1 MPVQKTA
8 IHGQLCN
15 TTLVKHQLLPTALLL
30 MLACMTLYPLM
41 LLLLNS
47 FQVSSPGLDPVW
59 SLQGWRDAFTLPGIR
74 QALWNTISITVVSQ
88 AISVVIGVVVAWLIA
103 RTDIPGKG
111 WLETGCWLAFFLPTL
126 PVLLGWILLLDPSFG
141 ILNQLLVTV
150 PGITAAPFNIFS
162 WWGIVWIHLVTGA
175 IAVKVVLLVPAF
187 RNLDSALEEASR
199 NCGVSVPGTLWRIVL
214 PLMMP
219 AILVVSLMSLVVAL
233 QSFEIE
239 LTLGSR
245 ARIDV
250 FSTKIYKFIRS
261 EPGNLPAATALST
274 VIVAIMLPLVA
285 LQYRYIQR
293 RRYATLSGRMRTSV
307 TRLGRWRWPAC
318 ALLIVFLFVSMVLP
332 LTFLITGTFM
342 KLFGVFELAQP
353 FTLRHWIAAF
363 NDSLFLD
370 ALTNTVL
377 LGFGN
382 AVLAVVGFSLIAN
395 VIVRT
400 RYRLRGTLDFLSWLP
415 WALPGIIMSLGMLWM
430 VLSVPML
437 RPLHT
442 SLWVLIVAVALGT
455 VTVGVQ
461 MFKTTLLQVGVD
473 LEEAGRISGGSWWY
487 TYRRI
492 LLPVIAPAMVAVGLV
507 AFVFAVRDISRIAM
521 LAGSD
526 TRPLALLQLDFIVN
540 NQYEVSAVIGVIIV
554 ALTFGVAL
562 VARLVGLRLGIG
574 QAT

>member
-1 MPVQKTA
+1 MRGAVCA
-8 IHGQLCN
+8 
-15 TTLVKHQLLPTALLL
+15 
-30 MLACMTLYPLM
+30 
-41 LLLLNS
+41 
-47 FQVSSPGLDPVW
+47 PG
-59 SLQGWRDAFTLPGIR
+59 RR
-74 QALWNTISITVVSQ
+74 
-88 AISVVIGVVVAWLIA
+88 
-103 RTDIPGKG
+103 
-111 WLETGCWLAFFLPTL
+111 
-126 PVLLGWILLLDPSFG
+126 
-141 ILNQLLVTV
+141 
-150 PGITAAPFNIFS
+150 
-162 WWGIVWIHLVTGA
+162 
-175 IAVKVVLLVPAF
+175 
-187 RNLDSALEEASR
+187 
-199 NCGVSVPGTLWRIVL
+199 
-214 PLMMP
+214 
-219 AILVVSLMSLVVAL
+219 
-233 QSFEIE
+233 
-239 LTLGSR
+239 
-245 ARIDV
+245 
-250 FSTKIYKFIRS
+250 
-261 EPGNLPAATALST
+261 PAATALST
-274 VIVAIMLPLVA
+274 LIVAIMLPLVA
-285 LQYRYIQR
+285 LQYRYIQH

-382 AVLAVVGFSLIAN
+382 AVLAIVGFSLIAY

-461 MFKTTLLQVGVD
+461 MSNTTLLQVGVD
-473 LEEAGRISGGSWWY
+473 LEEAGRISGGSWWH

-562 VARLVGLRLGIG
+562 VARLVGLRVGVG
-574 QAT
+574 QST